1 LPGTVPPKP
10 GLVRTAG
17 DHGHGIELEI
27 WELGLSEFASFVT
40 GIPSPLSIGTI
51 DLDDGPPVQGFLCEA
66 AATSGAEDISRFGG
80 WRNYLNAGASS

>member
-1 LPGTVPPKP
+1 
-10 GLVRTAG
+10 VRTA
-17 DHGHGIELEI
+17 DDRGHGIELEI
-27 WELGLSEFASFVT
+27 WELGLREFGSFVV

-51 DLDDGPPVQGFLCEA
+51 DLDDGPPVQGVLCEA